1 MANWIPFITDL
12 GEGPASVIIDVD
24 LANSGADAGRG
35 TLVVASVPLRSPGEH
50 GMGEQQEVDAIDAV
64 IEKIH
69 GMLASGCDAV
79 FAATMRSEGTYDAV
93 FYLPASKA
101 QAAEMLLGVGLSPLE
116 GDFIIRQDP
125 TWSMYHELFPAEGDM
140 RRALGLRALMLLAEG
155 GDDLSIPR
163 GIAHEIN
170 LPGRNAADAA
180 KQKLAQMGY
189 TIVSETSDASE
200 DLPFRLAFQRVE
212 APEASALLTSGELLD
227 QLAQE
232 LDGEYAGWECPPAG

>member
-64 IEKIH
+64 IEEIH
-69 GMLASGCDAV
+69 GVLASGCDAV

-93 FYLPASKA
+93 FYLPAS
-101 QAAEMLLGVGLSPLE
+101 S
-116 GDFIIRQDP
+116 
-125 TWSMYHELFPAEGDM
+125 
-140 RRALGLRALMLLAEG
+140 
-155 GDDLSIPR
+155 

>member
-1 MANWIPFITDL
+1 MSTTPK
-12 GEGPASVIIDVD
+12 P
-24 LANSGADAGRG
+24 G
-35 TLVVASVPLRSPGEH
+35 TLYDLLGLT
-50 GMGEQQEVDAIDAV
+50 M
-64 IEKIH
+64 
-69 GMLASGCDAV
+69 
-79 FAATMRSEGTYDAV
+79 AATPRQV
-93 FYLPASKA
+93 R
-101 QAAEMLLGVGLSPLE
+101 AA
-116 GDFIIRQDP
+116 
-125 TWSMYHELFPAEGDM
+125 H
-140 RRALGLRALMLLAEG
+140 RALGLRALMLLAEG

-170 LPGRNAADAA
+170 LPGRDAADAA

-212 APEASALLTSGELLD
+212 APEASALLTSAELLD